1 MNEYRACCERTQK
14 WMNMTIKYEQTKD
27 PEPLRSIAKEI
38 PEAYDEE
45 YQCLERF
52 LETAEAWFLG
62 HEGLK

>member
-1 MNEYRACCERTQK
+1 
-14 WMNMTIKYEQTKD
+14 MTIKYEQTKD

-45 YQCLERF
+45 YQCLERC